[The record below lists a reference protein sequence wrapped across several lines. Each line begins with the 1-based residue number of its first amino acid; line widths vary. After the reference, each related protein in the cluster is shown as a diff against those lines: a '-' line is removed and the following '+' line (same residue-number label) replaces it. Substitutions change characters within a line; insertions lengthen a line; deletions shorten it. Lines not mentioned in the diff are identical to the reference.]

1 MSAIFAAAGGAPF
14 TAAELE
20 RAIRD
25 SARRGADRVE
35 TRIADG
41 AGLAAGRYEWELATT
56 SPGPIVI
63 DDGIRIV
70 VADASVYYR
79 DELRRSIRGATADRP
94 FAWSGESA
102 GHLILDA
109 YRAWGSECARH
120 LEGDY
125 AFAIWDR
132 ESRSLTAARDFV
144 GSRPLYYGRDGS
156 RVVVASLASVVAQ
169 RIPERGALDVAA
181 LGASVAGMFNLG
193 TETSYLGVSVVPAGH
208 TLTVGRDGDVRL
220 RQHWE
225 PPVIGRR
232 RSSFEEGAE
241 ELRALLTASVRE
253 RLTPNGTTALWLSG
267 GWDSSAILACATRIL
282 GENADG
288 RKLVV
293 VSMSYPE
300 GNLGREDE
308 AIQSVAD
315 RLGVDVSWVRID
327 DVPLLPP
334 DPAREAAERDLPF
347 AHAFEMWSRAMV
359 ARSREL
365 GAHTVLTGTGG
376 DELFAGTNLYLCD
389 LLRRGSLASLM
400 LDWYRIRGRRL
411 DKFHER
417 VVHPLLASRPGHRDL
432 AWPGPF
438 EQRVAPPVREDFV
451 RRHRLREREREAA
464 PYGRYPTLN
473 STEQYW
479 SVTAPMFPRIRAT
492 LTETQLR
499 AGVTART
506 PFLDDRLYRFAM
518 SRAREERVTARET
531 KRLLR
536 HAMRGILPDAFLAP
550 RPRRTGV
557 TTQYMR
563 DAMRGPARALF
574 DDVFRRPLLAELG
587 IVDGAHMQ
595 QEWRRYAESGEGLGL
610 RLFELLQTELWL
622 RAHAG
627 SDAGASEPAVA
638 APAAVS

>member
-1 MSAIFAAAGGAPF
+1 MSAIFAAAGGPPL
-14 TAAELE
+14 AAEDVE
-20 RAIRD
+20 QAIRE
-25 SARRGADRVE
+25 STQRGADRVE
-35 TRIADG
+35 SRIADG
-41 AGLAAGRYEWELATT
+41 AGLAGGRFEWELETT
-56 SPGPIVI
+56 SPGPVVV

-70 VADASVYYR
+70 VADASIYYR
-79 DELRRSIRGATADRP
+79 DELRRGIRGATADRP
-94 FAWSGESA
+94 FAWSGDSA

-109 YRAWGSECARH
+109 YRAWGPECARH

-125 AFAIWDR
+125 AFALWDR
-132 ESRSLTAARDFV
+132 ESRTLTAARDFV
-144 GSRPLYYGRDGS
+144 GSRPLYYGRDGD
-156 RVVVASLASVVAQ
+156 RVLVASLAAVIAR
-169 RIPERGALDVAA
+169 RIPERGAIDVAA

-193 TETSYLGVSVVPAGH
+193 SETSYLGVSVVPAGH
-208 TLTVGRDGDVRL
+208 TLTVRRDGDTSL
-220 RQHWE
+220 RQHWV
-225 PPVIGRR
+225 PPTLGGR
-232 RSSFEEGAE
+232 RSSFDEGAE
-241 ELRALLTASVRE
+241 ELRELLAASVRE
-253 RLTPNGTTALWLSG
+253 RLAPGGTTALWLSG

-282 GENADG
+282 REQPAG

-327 DVPLLPP
+327 DVPLFPP

-359 ARSREL
+359 TRSREL
-365 GAHTVLTGTGG
+365 GAHTVFTGTGG

-389 LLRRGSLASLM
+389 LLRRGSLASLA
-400 LDWYRIRGRRL
+400 LDWYRIRGRTL

-417 VVHPLLASRPGHRDL
+417 VVHPLLAARPGHRDL
-432 AWPGPF
+432 TWPGPF
-438 EQRVAPPVREDFV
+438 EQRVSGPVRDDFV
-451 RRHRLREREREAA
+451 RRHRLRERERAAA

-473 STEQYW
+473 STEQLW

-492 LTETQLR
+492 LTEAQLR

-563 DAMRGPARALF
+563 EAMLGPARALF
-574 DDVFRRPLLAELG
+574 DDVFRHPLLAELG
-587 IVDGAHMQ
+587 IVDAARLQ
-595 QEWRRYAESGEGLGL
+595 QEWRRHAESGEGPGL
-610 RLFELLQTELWL
+610 RLYELLQTELWL
-622 RAHAG
+622 RAHMGSGAG
-627 SDAGASEPAVA
+627 TSEPLAA
-638 APAAVS
+638 APVAVS